1 MPKNQM
7 EIPGT
12 EPPKIKAI
20 EEAAEEYRT
29 LRDKR
34 MKILEDEIASKTKLI
49 SVMDRH
55 KDKLGVNSEGESVYR
70 YDDELVILSDKVNVK
85 VKRASSD
92 EKDED

>member
-12 EPPKIKAI
+12 EPPKIKPI
-20 EEAAEEYRT
+20 EEAAEAYRD

-34 MKILEDEIASKTKLI
+34 MKVLESEIAAKTKLI

-55 KDKLGVNSEGESVYR
+55 KDKLGVNSEGEYIYR
-70 YDDELVILSDKVNVK
+70 YDDEVVILSDKVTVK
-85 VKRASSD
+85 VQRATLPED
-92 EKDED
+92 EK